1 MAVTVIAYHP
11 AMGRWEPNARGRLA
25 RAAMTLYAEQG
36 FEGTTT
42 AQIAQL
48 AGLTERTFFRNFA
61 DKREVLFYGV
71 GVAQELLTRTIAEAP
86 APATP
91 MDAVSAAIEAM
102 CAAFQE
108 HPERVRQRDAIISAN
123 AELQERNL
131 TKHSELAAAMAS
143 ALRDRG
149 VPDPAASLTAET
161 GIAVYRVA
169 FARWIKEPGQP
180 DLPVIFRNAM
190 AELRGELSTAPI

>member
-1 MAVTVIAYHP
+1 
-11 AMGRWEPNARGRLA
+11 
-25 RAAMTLYAEQG
+25 
-36 FEGTTT
+36 
-42 AQIAQL
+42 
-48 AGLTERTFFRNFA
+48 
-61 DKREVLFYGV
+61 
-71 GVAQELLTRTIAEAP
+71 
-86 APATP
+86 

-108 HPERVRQRDAIISAN
+108 HPERARQRDAIISAN

>member
-1 MAVTVIAYHP
+1 
-11 AMGRWEPNARGRLA
+11 
-25 RAAMTLYAEQG
+25 MTLYAEQG
-36 FEGTTT
+36 FERTTA

-71 GVAQELLTRTIAEAP
+71 PAAQELLTRAVTDAP
-86 APATP
+86 DSATP

-102 CAAFQE
+102 CAMFQE
-108 HPERVRQRDAIISAN
+108 NPERVRQREAVISAN
-123 AELQERNL
+123 PELQERNL
-131 TKHSELAAAMAS
+131 TKHSELAAAMAR
-143 ALRDRG
+143 ALLDRG

-169 FARWIKEPGQP
+169 FARWIKEPGEP
-180 DLPVIFRNAM
+180 DLPGIFRNAM
-190 AELRGELSTAPI
+190 AKLRGELADHAPA